1 MDYNKQYIPPT
12 VKVVAFKVEEIFQ
25 SNSGRIMLFNIGED
39 ADMDYNSQGHEIWN
53 TGDQDNPNNSLFDRW

>member
-25 SNSGRIMLFNIGED
+25 SNPGRIMLFNESEN
-39 ADMDYNSQGHEIWN
+39 DYNSQGHEIWN

>member
-1 MDYNKQYIPPT
+1 MKTKIQYITPT

-25 SNSGRIMLFNIGED
+25 SNPGRIMLFNESENG
-39 ADMDYNSQGHEIWN
+39 YNSQGQEIWN

>member
-1 MDYNKQYIPPT
+1 MKTKIQYIPPT

-25 SNSGRIMLFNIGED
+25 SNPGRIMLFNESENG
-39 ADMDYNSQGHEIWN
+39 YNSQGHEIWN